1 MERYCFSK
9 CACDNNYLSSKNKS
23 CATQNSVTLEA
34 KKKNGQ
40 SKKENNRISAEQ
52 IRSVSGKSFNLAGCK
67 ENHFYCLPF
76 GQAEASIY

>member
-34 KKKNGQ
+34 KKKMAKVRRKITESQ
-40 SKKENNRISAEQ
+40 LSR
-52 IRSVSGKSFNLAGCK
+52 
-67 ENHFYCLPF
+67 
-76 GQAEASIY
+76 